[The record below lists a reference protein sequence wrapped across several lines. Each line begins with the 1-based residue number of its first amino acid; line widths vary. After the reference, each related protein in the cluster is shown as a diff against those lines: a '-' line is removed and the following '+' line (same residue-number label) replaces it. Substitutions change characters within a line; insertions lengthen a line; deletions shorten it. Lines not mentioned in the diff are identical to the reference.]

1 VNVHFFKKRI
11 FVVILM
17 SPEFQGCFYKTN
29 MFDNRTVTDWLP
41 ITRKEVEMR
50 GWDELDVILIS
61 GDAYV
66 DHPAFGSAVIGRIIE
81 SEGLKVAIVPQPNWK
96 DDLRDFKKMGRPRL
110 FFGISSG
117 CMDPMINH
125 YTASKRRRSTDAYTP
140 GGEAGFRPDYATTVY
155 TKILKKIYPDV
166 PVLIGGI
173 EASLRRVT
181 HYDYWEDKL
190 FPNILEM
197 SGADL
202 LVYGMGEM
210 PLREIV
216 RLLQKGVPFDSLST
230 IPQTA
235 ILRRRDEKLPVNK
248 NWETFELH
256 SHEKCLRDKRSFAAN
271 FKHVEQE
278 SNKVN
283 AMRLTQGVGDHMLI
297 VNPPYPPM
305 TETEIDTSFDLPYTR
320 MPHPKYEK
328 RGSIPAYEMIRFSIN
343 MHRGCFGGCSFCT
356 ISAHQG
362 KFIASRS
369 EESILKEVE
378 VVTQMPDFKGYISD
392 LGGPSANMYRMK
404 GKVQSI
410 CDRCVSPS
418 CIHPVICSN
427 LDTSHKPLTEL
438 YKKVDANPNVKKA
451 FIGSGIRYDLLAD
464 SYNKNNDGSLDE
476 YMEQV
481 VCHHVSGR
489 LKVAPEHTSDAT
501 LKIMRKP
508 SFKHFHEFKKK
519 YEKFNKKHG
528 LNQPL
533 IPYFISSHPG
543 STEEEMA
550 NLAAETKDM
559 GFQLEQVQDFTP
571 TPMTVATVIYYTGLH
586 PYTLRPV
593 YTAKTPKEK
602 RNQHLFFFWHKREN
616 HQIIRDKLK
625 SIGRED
631 LIEKLINDKKR
642 HNKKVALNERKITTA
657 KNKFRDKKRSRKKRR
672 I

>member
-1 VNVHFFKKRI
+1 
-11 FVVILM
+11 
-17 SPEFQGCFYKTN
+17 
-29 MFDNRTVTDWLP
+29 MFDNRPVTDWLP

-50 GWDELDVILIS
+50 GWEELDVILIS

-81 SEGLKVAIVPQPNWK
+81 SEGLKIAIVPQPNWK
-96 DDLRDFKKMGRPRL
+96 DDLRDFKKMGKPRL

-125 YTASKRRRSTDAYTP
+125 YTASKRKRSTDAYTP

-155 TKILKKIYPDV
+155 TKILKKLYPDV

-181 HYDYWEDKL
+181 HYDYWADKL

-210 PLREIV
+210 PLREIM
-216 RLLQKGVPFDSLST
+216 RLLQKGVPFESLTT

-235 ILRRRDEKLPVNK
+235 ILRGRRDPLPVNK

-271 FKHVEQE
+271 FKHIEQE

-283 AMRLTQGVGDHMLI
+283 AMRLTQAIGDHMLI

-305 TETEIDTSFDLPYTR
+305 TESEIDSSFDLPYTR
-320 MPHPKYEK
+320 MPHPKYKK

-369 EESILKEVE
+369 EESILKEVKT
-378 VVTQMPDFKGYISD
+378 VTQMPDFKGYISD

-404 GKVQSI
+404 GKVQEI

-438 YKKVDANPNVKKA
+438 YKKVDANPDVKKA

-481 VCHHVSGR
+481 VCRHVSGR

-501 LKIMRKP
+501 LRVMRKP

-519 YEKFNKKHG
+519 YEKINKKHG

-559 GFQLEQVQDFTP
+559 GFKLEQVQDFTP

-586 PYTLRPV
+586 PYTLKPV
-593 YTAKTPKEK
+593 YTAKSKKEK

-657 KNKFRDKKRSRKKRR
+657 KNKFRNKRRSRKKRR